1 MDEIIAKMVAYKGDL
16 RAYARGFHVDQE
28 EVESALEEVE
38 PDTAEYICLQILK
51 KWPQYKT
58 RMICLGS

>member
-1 MDEIIAKMVAYKGDL
+1 MDEIIAQMVAYKGDL

-28 EVESALEEVE
+28 EVEAALEEAE

-51 KWPQYKT
+51 Q
-58 RMICLGS
+58 

>member
-1 MDEIIAKMVAYKGDL
+1 MDEIIAKMVEYKGDL

-28 EVESALEEVE
+28 EVELALEEAE

-51 KWPQYKT
+51 Q
-58 RMICLGS
+58 